1 MERLRTL
8 KGAYRQGRESGLSC
22 QDIVV
27 LTPEH
32 NGVLGTNN
40 VNDEFQ
46 QKFNPNTEY
55 RIQVDGKDFRL
66 GDPVRHTKNNYA
78 LNVMNGETGV
88 ITDVGEDTL
97 VVKYG
102 ENRYVQ
108 YGMPEIRE
116 ELELAYAISIH
127 QAQGSEWPMVL
138 IPVYPSPLLNKN
150 TLYTAISRG
159 KQLVVLTGR
168 MSALASGL
176 RQEDKRY
183 TLLTERV
190 RVAAAQQT
198 WQKAGK
204 NIQTRPQTFALP
216 ETLVS

>member
-1 MERLRTL
+1 
-8 KGAYRQGRESGLSC
+8 
-22 QDIVV
+22 
-27 LTPEH
+27 
-32 NGVLGTNN
+32 
-40 VNDEFQ
+40 
-46 QKFNPNTEY
+46 
-55 RIQVDGKDFRL
+55 
-66 GDPVRHTKNNYA
+66 
-78 LNVMNGETGV
+78 
-88 ITDVGEDTL
+88 
-97 VVKYG
+97 
-102 ENRYVQ
+102 
-108 YGMPEIRE
+108 
-116 ELELAYAISIH
+116 
-127 QAQGSEWPMVL
+127 MVL